1 MAWITVEMMEE
12 CNSNTII
19 IIFCKLSLATLFGIF
34 LLYLPY
40 CHTFSHYYPISTYKT
55 VLSFF
60 NLALCHIL
68 VLRMCL
74 QPKVNIGNNTTC
86 LLVSFDCAPSNNL
99 GSIQISYYSF
109 LAFTNPSDSH
119 HSHISLEVPILMH
132 EKSFSHP
139 QLTPPMVSD
148 IFEASLTAGIN
159 CLFIHL

>member
-86 LLVSFDCAPSNNL
+86 LLVSFDCAPSTNL
-99 GSIQISYYSF
+99 RSIQISYHCFFGLHEPLLLTSFRHFAWSPYSHAWEIF
-109 LAFTNPSDSH
+109 
-119 HSHISLEVPILMH
+119 
-132 EKSFSHP
+132 
-139 QLTPPMVSD
+139 LTPSTYAPHGEWY
-148 IFEASLTAGIN
+148 IWSLPYRRY
-159 CLFIHL
+159 